1 MKNEMDNVAPVRACA
16 KDAVASIRRRRVLQG
31 VGALAAGAL
40 LNPLARAQA
49 GRFDGKQLVYV
60 SWGGVYQDFQKKS
73 YCDPFAK
80 ETGARIIQDGP
91 VNEAKI
97 RSMVAAGGNPDWN
110 VIDVTD
116 TFLFNGTAHNLF
128 EKLDF
133 SIVNKSMVEPA
144 YVTDYGIGTCA
155 WSYNVAY
162 NTKAFGVGKG
172 PKTWA
177 DLFDVKRFP
186 GKRMFRNRVYATLE
200 IALLADGVDPAK
212 LYPLD
217 VNRALKK
224 LDTIK
229 DHITWWTTPSQSQQ
243 LIVDGAVSC
252 GVIQNGRAYDAS
264 RKGAP
269 IAIEWAQNLQSVDYL
284 VILKGTKNLDVA
296 MHLVNRSIQP
306 DAQAMFSNNTA
317 YSPVNPAAF
326 SKIDKA
332 ISPWLATQKDNVAKG
347 VILNAAWW
355 QDKLEALDASWNA
368 WRLS

>member
-1 MKNEMDNVAPVRACA
+1 
-16 KDAVASIRRRRVLQG
+16 
-31 VGALAAGAL
+31 
-40 LNPLARAQA
+40 
-49 GRFDGKQLVYV
+49 VYV
-60 SWGGVYQDFQKKS
+60 SWGGVYQEWQKKS
-73 YCDPFAK
+73 YCDPFAA
-80 ETGARIIQDGP
+80 ETGARVIQDGP

-97 RSMVAAGGNPDWN
+97 RSMVSAGGDPDWN

-116 TFLFNGTAHNLF
+116 TFLFNGAAQNLF

-133 SIVNKSMVEPA
+133 NIVQKSIVAPQ
-144 YVTDYGIGTCA
+144 YVTEYGVGTCA

-162 NTKAFGVGKG
+162 SPKAFPAGKS

-177 DLFDVKRFP
+177 DLFDIKRFP

-200 IALLADGVDPAK
+200 IALLADGVDSSK

-243 LIVDGAVSC
+243 RLVDGAVTC

-264 RKGAP
+264 KKGAP

-284 VILKGTKNLDVA
+284 VVLKGTKNLKAA

-306 DAQAMFSNNTA
+306 DAQAKFANNTGYA
-317 YSPVNPAAF
+317 PVNPSAF
-326 SKIDKA
+326 SQVDQA
-332 ISPWLATQKDNVAKG
+332 LTPWLATQKDNLAKG
-347 VILNAAWW
+347 VMLNALWW
-355 QDKLEALDASWNA
+355 QDKLEALDSSWNA